1 MLYLYLCV
9 LFMMPQYH
17 QDFYRAENLT
27 IIVTGSV
34 EPSQIFQALAP
45 IEAKVLEKRKHFTA
59 SAVVAAAPRPFVR
72 PWSTPI
78 PPTPSASLGAKVH
91 LDFPSE
97 DESTGGVLLGW
108 RGCAWEHFDEAAA
121 VSILS
126 NYLCRSPISP
136 LQVAFVET
144 QDDPLCNDVSFV
156 MLAQVEYMY
165 GFQFDNVAYERLD
178 EVHARFEATLQR
190 VLTVGLSLSLSL
202 STLST
207 LSTLSPL
214 NPHPPRSTP

>member
-1 MLYLYLCV
+1 MYSYIYMCT

-34 EPSQIFQALAP
+34 EPNQIFQALAP
-45 IEAKVLEKRKHFTA
+45 IEAKVLEKRKH
-59 SAVVAAAPRPFVR
+59 SAVATTPPFVR
-72 PWSTPI
+72 PWSTSI

-108 RGCAWEHFDEAAA
+108 RGCAWANFDEAAA
-121 VSILS
+121 LSILS
-126 NYLCRSPISP
+126 SYLCRSPISP

-144 QDDPLCNDVSFV
+144 QDDPLCNDVSFM

-165 GFQFDNVAYERLD
+165 GFQFDNVGYERLED
-178 EVHARFEATLQR
+178 VYALFQATLQR
-190 VLTVGLSLSLSL
+190 VLTVA
-202 STLST
+202 
-207 LSTLSPL
+207 P
-214 NPHPPRSTP
+214 